1 MLRSAQHD
9 TGKQR
14 ASTCHTERSE
24 VSHTTFTVV
33 YLGLVVSSHRPLY
46 PSARAIL
53 MTIAK
58 AIVPVAGLGTRLLP
72 TTKSLPKEM
81 LPVGRLPVVHHVVE
95 ELASAGIRQILFVTG
110 RGKNAIEDYFDD
122 SAMSYRARGI
132 EFFSARQPQPP
143 GTGTAVAAGEAFTA
157 DEPFVVAFG
166 DSIVR
171 TNSGRPLLQRMIDSH
186 LRHRAAGT
194 IGAYEVSDEQMH
206 HYGILVPEVPTAAD
220 SKLTAILEKPTPAQ
234 TLSRLAVSARY
245 VFSPAIFA
253 HIRATAPSPSGEV
266 YLTDAIA
273 ALIAAGDPVRAVR
286 LGADEQRC
294 DIGNHLSYFAS
305 FIDYA
310 LDDPEWGEQI
320 RAYLRKKLAD
330 DSP

>member
-1 MLRSAQHD
+1 MN
-9 TGKQR
+9 
-14 ASTCHTERSE
+14 
-24 VSHTTFTVV
+24 
-33 YLGLVVSSHRPLY
+33 
-46 PSARAIL
+46 
-53 MTIAK
+53 IAK

-72 TTKSLPKEM
+72 TTKSLSKEM

-95 ELASAGIRQILFVTG
+95 ELAAAGIRQILFITG
-110 RGKNAIEDYFDD
+110 RNKSAIENHFDD
-122 SAMSYRARGI
+122 SGAAACHLGYRERGI
-132 EFFSARQPQPP
+132 EFFFAHQPPPP
-143 GTGTAVAAGEAFTA
+143 GTGTAVATGEAFA
-157 DEPFVVAFG
+157 AGDPFVVAFG

-171 TNSGRPLLQRMIDSH
+171 TSSGRPLLQRMIDSH
-186 LRHRAAGT
+186 LRHCAAGT
-194 IGAYEVSDEQMH
+194 IGAYEVPEDRMH
-206 HYGILVPEVPTAAD
+206 HYGILVPEVAAAAD

-234 TLSRLAVSARY
+234 TSSRLAVSARY

-310 LDDPEWGEQI
+310 LDDPEWGAQI
-320 RAYLRKKLAD
+320 RNYLREKLAD

>member
-1 MLRSAQHD
+1 MN
-9 TGKQR
+9 
-14 ASTCHTERSE
+14 
-24 VSHTTFTVV
+24 
-33 YLGLVVSSHRPLY
+33 
-46 PSARAIL
+46 
-53 MTIAK
+53 IAK

-72 TTKSLPKEM
+72 TTKSLSKEM

-95 ELASAGIRQILFVTG
+95 ELATAGIRQILFITG
-110 RGKNAIEDYFDD
+110 RNKNAIKNHFDD
-122 SAMSYRARGI
+122 TGAGYHERGI
-132 EFFSARQPQPP
+132 EFFFAHQPPPP

-171 TNSGRPLLQRMIDSH
+171 TYSGRPLLQRMIDSH
-186 LRHRAAGT
+186 LRHCAACT
-194 IGAYEVSDEQMH
+194 IGAYEVPEDQMH
-206 HYGILVPEVPTAAD
+206 HYGILVPEVATAAD

-234 TLSRLAVSARY
+234 TSSRLAVSARY

-253 HIRATAPSPSGEV
+253 HIRATAPSASGEV

-286 LGADEQRC
+286 LSADEQRY
-294 DIGNHLSYFAS
+294 DIGNHLSYFAT

-320 RAYLRKKLAD
+320 RTYLREKLAD
-330 DSP
+330 DSS

>member
-1 MLRSAQHD
+1 MN
-9 TGKQR
+9 
-14 ASTCHTERSE
+14 
-24 VSHTTFTVV
+24 
-33 YLGLVVSSHRPLY
+33 
-46 PSARAIL
+46 
-53 MTIAK
+53 IAK

-72 TTKSLPKEM
+72 TTKSLSKEM

-95 ELASAGIRQILFVTG
+95 ELAAAGIRQILFITG
-110 RGKNAIEDYFDD
+110 RNKSAIENHFAD
-122 SAMSYRARGI
+122 RERGI
-132 EFFSARQPQPP
+132 EFFFARQPQPP
-143 GTGTAVAAGEAFTA
+143 GTGTAVAAGEAFAA

-171 TNSGRPLLQRMIDSH
+171 TSSGRPLLQRMIESH

-194 IGAYEVSDEQMH
+194 IGAYEVPEDQMH
-206 HYGILVPEVPTAAD
+206 HYGILVPEVATAED

-234 TLSRLAVSARY
+234 TPSRLAVSARY
-245 VFSPAIFA
+245 VFSPTIFA

-286 LGADEQRC
+286 LGADEQRY
-294 DIGNHLSYFAS
+294 DIGNHLSYFAT

-320 RAYLRKKLAD
+320 CTYLREKLAD
-330 DSP
+330 DSS

>member
-1 MLRSAQHD
+1 MN
-9 TGKQR
+9 
-14 ASTCHTERSE
+14 
-24 VSHTTFTVV
+24 
-33 YLGLVVSSHRPLY
+33 
-46 PSARAIL
+46 
-53 MTIAK
+53 IAK

-72 TTKSLPKEM
+72 TTKSLSKEM

-95 ELASAGIRQILFVTG
+95 ELATAGIRQILFVTG
-110 RGKNAIEDYFDD
+110 RNKSAIENHFDD
-122 SAMSYRARGI
+122 SERGI
-132 EFFSARQPQPP
+132 EFFFAHQPQPP
-143 GTGTAVAAGEAFTA
+143 GTGTAVAAGEAFA
-157 DEPFVVAFG
+157 AGEPFVVAFG

-171 TNSGRPLLQRMIDSH
+171 TSSGRPLLQRMIDSH
-186 LRHRAAGT
+186 LRHGTAGT
-194 IGAYEVSDEQMH
+194 IGAYEVPEDRMH
-206 HYGILVPEVPTAAD
+206 HYGILVPEVATAED

-286 LGADEQRC
+286 LGADEQRY
-294 DIGNHLSYFAS
+294 DIGNHLSYFTS

-320 RAYLRKKLAD
+320 RAYLREKLAD

>member
-1 MLRSAQHD
+1 MN
-9 TGKQR
+9 
-14 ASTCHTERSE
+14 
-24 VSHTTFTVV
+24 
-33 YLGLVVSSHRPLY
+33 
-46 PSARAIL
+46 
-53 MTIAK
+53 IAK

-72 TTKSLPKEM
+72 TTKSLSKEM

-95 ELASAGIRQILFVTG
+95 ELATAGIRQILFITG
-110 RGKNAIEDYFDD
+110 RNKSAIENHFDD
-122 SAMSYRARGI
+122 SGAGYRERGI
-132 EFFSARQPQPP
+132 KFFFARQPPPP
-143 GTGTAVAAGEAFTA
+143 GTGTAVAAGEAFAA

-171 TNSGRPLLQRMIDSH
+171 TSSGRPLLQRMIDSH
-186 LRHRAAGT
+186 LLHCAACI
-194 IGAYEVSDEQMH
+194 IGAYEVPEDQMH
-206 HYGILVPEVPTAAD
+206 HYGILVPEEATAED
-220 SKLTAILEKPTPAQ
+220 PKLTAILEKPTPEQ
-234 TLSRLAVSARY
+234 TSSRLAVSARY

-286 LGADEQRC
+286 LSADEQRY
-294 DIGNHLSYFAS
+294 DIGNHLSYFAT

-320 RAYLRKKLAD
+320 RTYLREKLAD
-330 DSP
+330 NSS